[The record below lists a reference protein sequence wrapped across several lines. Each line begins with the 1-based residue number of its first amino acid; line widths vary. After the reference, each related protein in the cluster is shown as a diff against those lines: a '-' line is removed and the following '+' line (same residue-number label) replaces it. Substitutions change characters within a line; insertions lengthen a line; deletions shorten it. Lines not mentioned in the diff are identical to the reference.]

1 MTIWFDMDGTISNL
15 YLVTNW
21 HYMLRH
27 ENPKPYRIA
36 LPIGNM
42 RMLARYLNILQKQG
56 HKIGIISWLSKGST
70 VAYDRK
76 VTAAKLNWL
85 KQHLNSV
92 QWDYIHIV
100 EYGTNKWDV
109 CGDGILFDDNEMIRA
124 DWGGTAYEPAKIME
138 VLKTLKEA

>member
-21 HYMLRH
+21 NYMLRH

-56 HKIGIISWLSKGST
+56 HKIGIISWLSRSST

-92 QWDYIHIV
+92 HWDYIHIV
-100 EYGTNKWDV
+100 EYGTNKREV

-138 VLKTLKEA
+138 VLKALKEA